1 MYLLPMLMHALLK
14 GISLHAVA
22 LAHAVTVAAVVYAMN
37 TVDGWVQV
45 YTLLCLP
52 GFVAVS
58 YIFEKENRI
67 SFLQHMQ
74 LLELTDAAEDLKG
87 LVSALPVGGYT
98 QSRTQIPR
106 TPCATH

>member
-1 MYLLPMLMHALLK
+1 MLMHALLK

-22 LAHAVTVAAVVYAMN
+22 LAHAVSAGAVIYAIIA
-37 TVDGWVQV
+37 VDGWVKV

-67 SFLQHMQ
+67 SFVQHMQ

-87 LVSALPVGGYT
+87 LVSALSASYT
-98 QSRTQIPR
+98 
-106 TPCATH
+106 